1 MKWPWTRHAEAT
13 LPPLE
18 TAHAIDEACSLR
30 DAVQARVNEVVSM
43 TEREVL
49 ATGRCV
55 NRIVDL
61 ATDQIAELRQ
71 LVTASQDERSQLV
84 SRQQMESTQQFV
96 GLLHSELDQQRQY
109 AEESRHQGEQIAAA
123 AKRVSGL
130 SQQARVLAMNAR
142 IEAAHAGKNG
152 AALAVIAAEMKRLAD
167 EIALAN
173 SSIQSLAVSVGELVP
188 KLSATVDEMKA
199 RTTEFSEDLD
209 GRLQF
214 MEQQRQQVHYVAQRG
229 LETSD
234 KTMKEILHSSHEA
247 LSHLQFQDP
256 VAQGL
261 MRIDRRLRDHQLALC
276 ETLRVDQSHWS
287 FSAPMHVEIG
297 GEKQVDAENAGEVL
311 LF

>member
-1 MKWPWTRHAEAT
+1 MKWLWTHHAEAPS
-13 LPPLE
+13 PPLE

-30 DAVQARVNEVVSM
+30 DTVQARVHEVVAM

-61 ATDQIAELRQ
+61 ATEQIAELRQ

-96 GLLHSELDQQRQY
+96 MSLHSGLDQQRQY
-109 AEESRHQGEQIAAA
+109 AEESRHQGEQIASA

-167 EIALAN
+167 EIAVAN
-173 SSIQSLAVSVGELVP
+173 SSIQSLATAVGELVP
-188 KLSATVDEMKA
+188 KLSSTVDDMKA
-199 RTTEFSEDLD
+199 KTTEFSGDLD

-214 MEQQRQQVHYVAQRG
+214 MEQQRQQVRYVAQRG

-234 KTMKEILHSSHEA
+234 RTMNEILHFSHEA

-261 MRIDRRLRDHQLALC
+261 MRIDRRLRDHQVALC
-276 ETLRVDQSHWS
+276 EALRVDQDQWT
-287 FSAPMHVEIG
+287 FPAPMHVEIG
-297 GEKQVDAENAGEVL
+297 GEKRVDAENAGEVL